1 MQVLK
6 PVCIALA
13 VAFLIAAPARTTNAR
28 KAVALPSKTL
38 PKDYPEPA
46 LDSEG
51 VVARIERMVNYTH
64 YLFPLQSQPD
74 DEEQSYLQNSQ
85 LELL

>member
-38 PKDYPEPA
+38 PKDCPEPA
-46 LDSEG
+46 LDSE
-51 VVARIERMVNYTH
+51 RK
-64 YLFPLQSQPD
+64 P
-74 DEEQSYLQNSQ
+74 
-85 LELL
+85 